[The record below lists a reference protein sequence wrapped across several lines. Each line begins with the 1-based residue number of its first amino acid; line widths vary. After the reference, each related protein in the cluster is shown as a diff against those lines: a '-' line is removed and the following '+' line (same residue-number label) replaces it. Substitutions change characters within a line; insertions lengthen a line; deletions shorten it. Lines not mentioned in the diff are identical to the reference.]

1 MNGAAEFHGFGIQCP
16 VTNALAFLDPEPIEL
31 GSLVAA
37 LAEETEDEFEL
48 DLGVRRFIEAGR
60 ARVSRGGADR
70 RPEVHPARTPAR
82 AFAAG
87 APAPRN

>member
-1 MNGAAEFHGFGIQCP
+1 M
-16 VTNALAFLDPEPIEL
+16 TNAIAFLDPEPIEL

-48 DLGVRRFIEAGR
+48 DLRVRRFIEAGR
-60 ARVSRGGADR
+60 ARVSRGRADR
-70 RPEVHPARTPAR
+70 RLEVPSARTPAR
-82 AFAAG
+82 RFAAV

>member
-1 MNGAAEFHGFGIQCP
+1 MDMAAEFHGFGIESP

-48 DLGVRRFIEAGR
+48 DLHVRRFIEAGR
-60 ARVSRGGADR
+60 ARVTR
-70 RPEVHPARTPAR
+70 RSAPLRIAAPPRRLPAR
-82 AFAAG
+82 ASAAFA
-87 APAPRN
+87 PTLEN